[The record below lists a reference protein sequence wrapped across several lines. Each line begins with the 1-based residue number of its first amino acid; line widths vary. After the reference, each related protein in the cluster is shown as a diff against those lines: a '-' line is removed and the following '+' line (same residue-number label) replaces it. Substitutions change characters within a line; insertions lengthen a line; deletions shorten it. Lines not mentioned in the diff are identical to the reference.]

1 MEITGLHPLIVNGLP
16 LHPLI
21 VHAVV
26 VFVPLGALS
35 AIGFA
40 LVPRWRWLLRWPTL
54 LIALAAV
61 VLTRIAVLSGTR
73 LKTDRKLGGDLIARH
88 QLWGHRLEYAVW
100 VFAVLAIVAWWVLPV
115 VMPLVD
121 RVDRPSP
128 MPAAVTVVTV
138 LLPLSAAVV
147 LAFAL
152 ITGDAGARAL
162 WKIQ

>member
-1 MEITGLHPLIVNGLP
+1 MEINGLP

-26 VFVPLGALS
+26 VFVPLGALA
-35 AIGFA
+35 AILFA

-54 LIALAAV
+54 LLAVAAV

-73 LKTDRKLGGDLIARH
+73 LKSDRQLGGDLINRH
-88 QLWGHRLEYAVW
+88 QVWGHRLEYAVW
-100 VFAVLAIVAWWVLPV
+100 VFAILAIVAWWVLPYV
-115 VMPLVD
+115 VPLVGA
-121 RVDRPSP
+121 VDRPSP
-128 MPAAVTVVTV
+128 VPSLATAVTVV
-138 LLPLSAAVV
+138 LPVAGAVV
-147 LAFAL
+147 LVFAV

>member
-1 MEITGLHPLIVNGLP
+1 MEINGLP

-26 VFVPLGALS
+26 VFVPLAALS
-35 AIGFA
+35 ALGFA

-54 LIALAAV
+54 VLAVSAV
-61 VLTRIAVLSGTR
+61 VLTRVAVISGGQLR
-73 LKTDRKLGGDLIARH
+73 NARHLGSLPLVQRH

-100 VFAVLAIVAWWVLPV
+100 AFAVVAVVAWWVLPV
-115 VMPLVD
+115 VMPLVG

-128 MPAAVTVVTV
+128 APSLTSVLTV
-138 LLPLSAAVV
+138 LLPLTAAVV
-147 LAFAL
+147 LVCAV
-152 ITGDAGARAL
+152 ITGDAGAQAI